1 MVVFNLLQNLMKM
14 TSSMLLVLCALVSLS
29 MAAVAPPLKDDNVS
43 VQHRNVLIFGSSFSD
58 KLKKYFHKILK

>member
-1 MVVFNLLQNLMKM
+1 MVVFNLLQNFMKM

-43 VQHRNVLIFGSSFSD
+43 VQHRNVLISGSSFNE
-58 KLKKYFHKILK
+58 KLKNIFIKY